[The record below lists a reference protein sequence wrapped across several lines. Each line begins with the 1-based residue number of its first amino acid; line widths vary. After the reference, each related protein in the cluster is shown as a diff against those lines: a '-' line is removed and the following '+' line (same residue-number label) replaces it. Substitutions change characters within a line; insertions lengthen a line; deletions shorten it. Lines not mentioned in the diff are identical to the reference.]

1 MSMLESTTAQHLGTK
16 SLHVHVQGAVR
27 PVFVCV
33 VAPSLDIL
41 GGQAMQAMRLLT
53 KFRELSSIEV
63 DLVPINPRLPGPF
76 RLLQRIK
83 YVRTIVTTVAYVL
96 TLLRTLHRYD
106 VVHVFSASYW
116 SFVLAPLP
124 AMLIA
129 KVYRKRIILNYR
141 SGEAEDHLRR
151 SWLARSAVRL
161 ADEIV
166 VQSGYL
172 VDVFARFGLR
182 AVLIDSIVE
191 VEKLTYRERTRLR
204 PVLLT
209 NRLLEP
215 LYNVDCVLNAFDRVR
230 EAYPDARLIMA
241 GYGPERERLL
251 TLINRMGLDGV
262 DFVGRVSPEKM
273 ASLYNEADIYVTS
286 PNVDNMP
293 NSVMES
299 FACGLPVVAT
309 KAGGIP
315 YIVTHEETG
324 LLVECGDSE
333 GLANA
338 VLRLLQEPDL
348 AHRLTTRARSE
359 CLQRYVWSSVGRK
372 WEGLYMTL
380 ASRNGAHTKDWA
392 DVGFGA
398 DGGTG

>member
-1 MSMLESTTAQHLGTK
+1 MNMLVSTTAQSLGTK
-16 SLHVHVQGAVR
+16 SLDVQDAAR
-27 PVFVCV
+27 PVSVCI

-41 GGQAMQAMRLLT
+41 GGQAMQATRLL
-53 KFRELSSIEV
+53 KNFRELSSIEV
-63 DLVPINPRLPGPF
+63 DLLPINPRLPGPL

-83 YVRTIVTTVAYVL
+83 YVRTIVTTIVYVF

-106 VVHVFSASYW
+106 VIHVFSAAYW

-124 AMLIA
+124 AMLVARI
-129 KVYRKRIILNYR
+129 YRKRIILNYR

-151 SWLARSAVRL
+151 SRLARSAVRL

-172 VDVFARFGLR
+172 VDIFARFGVR

-191 VEKLTYRERTRLR
+191 AEKLTYRERTCLR

-215 LYNVDCVLNAFDRVR
+215 LYNVDCVLHAFDRVAR
-230 EAYPDARLIMA
+230 AYPGARLIMA
-241 GYGPERERLL
+241 GYGPEQNRLL
-251 TLINRMGLDGV
+251 ALINRIGLDGV

-273 ASLYNEADIYVTS
+273 ASLYNEADVYVTS

-299 FACGLPVVAT
+299 FAAGLPVVAT
-309 KAGGIP
+309 RAGGIP
-315 YIVTHEETG
+315 YIVTHEENG

-338 VLRLLQEPDL
+338 VLRLLREPDL
-348 AHRLTTRARSE
+348 VLRLTARARSE
-359 CLQRYVWSSVGRK
+359 CLQRYVWSAVGRK
-372 WEGLYMTL
+372 WESLYLTL
-380 ASRNGAHTKDWA
+380 ASRNGAHTEDWA
-392 DVGFGA
+392 DVEFEA
-398 DGGTG
+398 DEGNG